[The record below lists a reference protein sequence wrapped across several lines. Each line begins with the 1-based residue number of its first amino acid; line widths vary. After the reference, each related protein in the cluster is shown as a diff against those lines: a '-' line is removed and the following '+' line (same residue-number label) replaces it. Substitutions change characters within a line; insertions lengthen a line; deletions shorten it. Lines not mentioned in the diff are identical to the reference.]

1 MVFAY
6 LEHAGIP
13 CQSHVSEAQLTEQS
27 SPAAPPAL
35 PAELADWPACTLG
48 EAQLGDLE
56 LLTSGAFAP
65 LRGFMDAAEVAAV
78 TERGTLADGTPWPV
92 PVTLDVPAGAVPADA
107 ARLVLQDPEGSP
119 LAVLSITERLA
130 LGSAPGAGPEIP
142 GWSGWPGR
150 SPRCASPSTA
160 RSASCAGARRTSA
173 PNWPAAQPGGNVLA
187 YATRRPLNKRH
198 IGQLRH
204 YAGQLNARLLVLP
217 LVCGPAEIVTRPEAL
232 VRAVLAAR
240 QHLPAGTLVVPVPL
254 APRDGE
260 SLGGRGQENLDL
272 RAQGIVA
279 AAYGATHLLADS
291 SEVTGAPAGTRNGT
305 LTLPGVPIPVISAG
319 EWAYDPRSEVW
330 RPLALIEPGAE
341 QGELT
346 ASELGALLDSGA
358 EVPGWLVPPSVARE
372 LRRARPPRAERGL
385 AIFFTGL
392 SGSGKSTIARGLAEA
407 LTERG
412 DRTVSLLD
420 GDHVRRLLSA
430 GLTFSRADRD
440 LNIARIGY
448 VAAEVARHGGIAIC
462 APIAPY
468 AEARAAARRMVTE
481 VGDFLLVYVS
491 TPVDVCAARDRKG
504 LYAKARAGLITG
516 FTGVSDPYE
525 EPRDADLVLDTSV
538 MTRQEAVDAVLK
550 LLTTGGWLAGQ
561 DEKAGGRRVRDH
573 RGPHGGR
580 RAGAGA
586 PGRPVRPVRP
596 PAVAGPAGQS
606 SASVLV
612 FGAGAFL
619 EPGPEPRAPGTPV
632 LQPRHQRS
640 RHDVPL
646 PGQQHEA
653 GDPAHHEGQREQQ
666 QPARAHQV
674 EQDSRHHEQ
683 HDPG

>member
-1 MVFAY
+1 M
-6 LEHAGIP
+6 
-13 CQSHVSEAQLTEQS
+13 TEQP
-27 SPAAPPAL
+27 SPPAPAAL
-35 PAELADWPACTLG
+35 PAELAGWPACTLG

-65 LRGFMDAAEVAAV
+65 VRGFMDAADLAAV
-78 TERGTLADGTPWPV
+78 TERGTLGDGTPWPV
-92 PVTLDVPAGAVPADA
+92 PVTLEVPAGAAPADA
-107 ARLVLQDPEGSP
+107 GHLVLQDQEGSP
-119 LAVLSITERLA
+119 LAVLAVTERLPA
-130 LGSAPGAGPEIP
+130 EAGDSGLVRLAGPVTALREP
-142 GWSGWPGR
+142 EHGPFR
-150 SPRCASPSTA
+150 QLRRRPEDVRAELADPS
-160 RSASCAGARRTSA
+160 
-173 PNWPAAQPGGNVLA
+173 GNVLG
-187 YATRRPLNKRH
+187 YATRRPLNNRH

-204 YAGQLNARLLVLP
+204 YAGQLNARLLILP
-217 LVCGPAEIVTRPEAL
+217 LACGPAEIVARPEAL

-240 QHLPAGTLVVPVPL
+240 QKLPPGTLVVPVPL
-254 APRDGE
+254 ASRGA
-260 SLGGRGQENLDL
+260 GRAEDL
-272 RAQGIVA
+272 RAEGIVA
-279 AAYGATHLLADS
+279 AAYGATPLLTDS
-291 SEVTGAPAGTRNGT
+291 SDVTGEAAGARTSP

-319 EWAYDPRSEVW
+319 EWAYDPHSEVW

-358 EVPGWLVPPSVARE
+358 GVPTWFAPPGVARE
-372 LRRARPPRAERGL
+372 LRRARPPRSERGL

-407 LTERG
+407 LVERG

-448 VAAEVARHGGIAIC
+448 VAAEVARHGGLAIC

-468 AEARAAARRMVTE
+468 AQARAAARRMVTE

-550 LLTTGGWLAGQ
+550 LLVKGGWLA
-561 DEKAGGRRVRDH
+561 DS
-573 RGPHGGR
+573 PS
-580 RAGAGA
+580 
-586 PGRPVRPVRP
+586 PPVRR
-596 PAVAGPAGQS
+596 
-606 SASVLV
+606 L
-612 FGAGAFL
+612 
-619 EPGPEPRAPGTPV
+619 
-632 LQPRHQRS
+632 
-640 RHDVPL
+640 
-646 PGQQHEA
+646 
-653 GDPAHHEGQREQQ
+653 
-666 QPARAHQV
+666 
-674 EQDSRHHEQ
+674 
-683 HDPG
+683 